1 MMIITKSLKN
11 NEIYNL
17 ATQLLEVFNSA
28 EDKQMMFPV
37 KINFYFQ
44 KNMNNLVDL
53 AKEIEIERL
62 GIVQKYGKPT
72 EENEEQYF
80 IPEENVTIVN
90 QELMDLFNL
99 EQEVKI
105 YTVDL
110 DMFDGINMTPQQ
122 TAAFSFMITEEE

>member
-1 MMIITKSLKN
+1 MVITRSLKN

-17 ATQLLEVFNSA
+17 ATQLVEVFNSSG
-28 EDKQMMFPV
+28 DKQIMFPV

-44 KNMNNLVDL
+44 KNMVKLVEL

-62 GIVQKYGKPT
+62 SIIQKYGKPT

-80 IPEENVTIVN
+80 IPEENINIVN
-90 QELMDLFNL
+90 QELKDLFDL

-105 YTVDL
+105 YMIDL
-110 DMFDGINMTPQQ
+110 DLFDGISMTPQQ
-122 TAAFSFMITEEE
+122 VAAFTFMINEEE